1 MEGTDKIAEKAP
13 LQPCGLSKLTLPVR
27 KILRRNLMQPAE
39 DQGIALSVGV
49 AVDQFPRS
57 LEMPTPLRMAPARDM
72 VTPGYSSMLSMRA
85 CLSSG

>member
-1 MEGTDKIAEKAP
+1 MDGADKVAEKTP
-13 LQPCGLSKLTLPVR
+13 LQPCGLGKLTLPVR
-27 KILRRNLMQPAE
+27 KILRRDLMQPAE
-39 DQGIALSVGV
+39 EQGVALGIGV
-49 AVDQFPRS
+49 AVNQFPRS